1 MTKTN
6 VFSWSNRRR
15 LVEHRSATMAIR
27 SYPVVQATT
36 TRSSHSNTWAIRDRT
51 RTNCTHFSNLKPK
64 MTILIAPDGK
74 GKTSV
79 WLSGRRGDM
88 WEPPL
93 IVGFHNRF
101 DVPVLLLR
109 MSCIG
114 VLESI
119 LQVLLI
125 MSTPGSNLSQ
135 LNKELLLEW
144 HKKTEECRFN
154 MS

>member
-1 MTKTN
+1 
-6 VFSWSNRRR
+6 
-15 LVEHRSATMAIR
+15 
-27 SYPVVQATT
+27 
-36 TRSSHSNTWAIRDRT
+36 
-51 RTNCTHFSNLKPK
+51 

-93 IVGFHNRF
+93 IAGFHNRF
-101 DVPVLLLR
+101 DVPVLLLQ

-135 LNKELLLEW
+135 LNKERLLE
-144 HKKTEECRFN
+144 
-154 MS
+154 